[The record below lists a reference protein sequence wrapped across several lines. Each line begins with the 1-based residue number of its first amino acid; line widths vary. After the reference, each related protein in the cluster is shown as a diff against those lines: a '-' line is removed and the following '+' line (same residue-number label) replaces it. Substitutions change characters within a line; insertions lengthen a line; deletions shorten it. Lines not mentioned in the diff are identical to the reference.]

1 MNPETSAP
9 NPRLGNDILA
19 TMTRPRTDRV
29 LVTGIAVAVVGPP
42 LLTLVLIHLPPA
54 DARAYV
60 FLYLG
65 VVASLGLT
73 TGLMP
78 ALVAAGMSSVL
89 ADYFFLPPVD
99 SLSLA
104 NPSDVIFLVVFF
116 ATAGAVGG
124 VAALRRRSV
133 LDAMA
138 LSRTLAETNIELER
152 LYRDQAAAAR
162 TAVRLAQTQQQVS
175 ALRDADRVRREL
187 LQNVSHELRT
197 PLASILTGATVL
209 LGRTDVSPSVRDGLT
224 GIVAQSRRLDR
235 LVGDMLDLAR
245 IEGHALEL
253 RLEPTDAGEAAGA
266 AAARMRHTRPGRPVN
281 VVIEPGSLEAIADW
295 DRLGQILDN
304 LLVNADRY
312 APPGTPIEIH
322 VAPGAR
328 GTVVTRVV
336 DHGPGVREDMK
347 ESIFE
352 RFVRDEEMGAEG
364 TGLGLAIVR
373 GLVEAHAGRVW
384 LDDPEGS
391 GGAVFAF
398 TLPAAPTDAAESDPA
413 LAHPAGVS

>member
-1 MNPETSAP
+1 
-9 NPRLGNDILA
+9 
-19 TMTRPRTDRV
+19 MTRLRTDRV
-29 LVTGIAVAVVGPP
+29 LVAGIAVAVVSPP
-42 LLTLVLIHLPPA
+42 LLTLVLARLPAPQ
-54 DARAYV
+54 ARAYV

-65 VVASLGLT
+65 IVASLGLL
-73 TGLMP
+73 TGLIP
-78 ALVAAGMSSVL
+78 ALVAAAMSAVL
-89 ADYFFLPPVD
+89 ADYFLFPPYY

-104 NPSDVIFLVVFF
+104 NPGDILYLVIFF
-116 ATAGAVGG
+116 ATGASVGS
-124 VAALRRRSV
+124 VAARRRRSIIE
-133 LDAMA
+133 ARA
-138 LSRTLAETNIELER
+138 LSRTLAAANTELER

-209 LGRTDVSPSVRDGLT
+209 LGRVDVAGPVRDGLT

-253 RLEPTDAGEAAGA
+253 RLEPTDVGEAVEA
-266 AAARMRHTRPGRPVN
+266 AVARLRQTRPNRVAR
-281 VVIEPGSLEAIADW
+281 VATEPGSLEAVADW
-295 DRLGQILDN
+295 ERLGQVLDN

-312 APPGTPIEIH
+312 APPTSPIEIH

-328 GTVVTRVV
+328 GTIVTRVI
-336 DHGPGVREDMK
+336 DHGPGVPASMK
-347 ESIFE
+347 DRIFE
-352 RFVRDEEMGAEG
+352 RFVRDEETGAEG

-373 GLVEAHAGRVW
+373 GIIEAHAGRVW
-384 LDDPEGS
+384 LDDPASG

-398 TLPAAPTDAAESDPA
+398 TLPAAPLEQPQTETAVTGPA
-413 LAHPAGVS
+413 TAS

>member
-1 MNPETSAP
+1 M
-9 NPRLGNDILA
+9 
-19 TMTRPRTDRV
+19 
-29 LVTGIAVAVVGPP
+29 LVAGVAIALVSPP
-42 LLTLVLIHLPPA
+42 LLTLVLAHLPAPQ
-54 DARAYV
+54 ARAYV

-65 VVASLGLT
+65 IVASLGLL
-73 TGLMP
+73 TGLIP
-78 ALVAAGMSSVL
+78 AIVAAALSSVL
-89 ADYFFLPPVD
+89 ADNFLLPPVN

-104 NPSDVIFLVVFF
+104 NPSDILYLVIFF

-124 VAALRRRSV
+124 VGALRRRSIIE
-133 LDAMA
+133 ARA
-138 LSRTLAETNIELER
+138 LSRTLVEANAELER

-209 LGRTDVSPSVRDGLT
+209 LGRSDTTGAARDGLA
-224 GIVAQSRRLDR
+224 GIVTQSRRLDR
-235 LVGDMLDLAR
+235 LVADMLDLAR

-253 RLEPTDAGEAAGA
+253 RLEPTDVGEAAEA
-266 AAARMRHTRPGRPVN
+266 AAARLRQTHPTRAVRVDT
-281 VVIEPGSLEAIADW
+281 EPGSLEAVADW
-295 DRLGQILDN
+295 DRLGQVLDN

-312 APPGTPIEIH
+312 APPRSPIEIH

-328 GTVVTRVV
+328 GTVVTRVI
-336 DHGPGVREDMK
+336 DHGPGVPPDMK
-347 ESIFE
+347 DRIFE
-352 RFVRDEEMGAEG
+352 RFVREEQNGAEG

-373 GLVEAHAGRVW
+373 GIVEAHAGRVW
-384 LDDPEGS
+384 LDDPEDG

-398 TLPAAPTDAAESDPA
+398 TLPAAPAEEAQDQTAAS
-413 LAHPAGVS
+413 

>member
-1 MNPETSAP
+1 
-9 NPRLGNDILA
+9 
-19 TMTRPRTDRV
+19 MTRLRTNRV
-29 LVTGIAVAVVGPP
+29 LIIGIAFAVVGPP
-42 LLTLVLIHLPPA
+42 LLTLVLARLPAPQ
-54 DARAYV
+54 ARAYV

-65 VVASLGLT
+65 IVASLGLL
-73 TGLMP
+73 TGLIP
-78 ALVAAGMSSVL
+78 ALVAAALSSVL
-89 ADYFFLPPVD
+89 ADNFFLPPVN

-104 NPSDVIFLVVFF
+104 NPSDVLYLVIFF

-124 VAALRRRSV
+124 VAALRRRSIIE
-133 LDAMA
+133 ARA
-138 LSRTLAETNIELER
+138 LSRTLAEANTELER
-152 LYRDQAAAAR
+152 LYRDQAASAR

-209 LGRTDVSPSVRDGLT
+209 LGRSDATRPVRDGLD
-224 GIVAQSRRLDR
+224 GIVSQSRRLDR

-253 RLEPTDAGEAAGA
+253 RLEPTDVGEAVEA
-266 AAARMRHTRPGRPVN
+266 AVARLRQTRPTRVVN
-281 VVIEPGSLEAIADW
+281 VANEPGSLEAVADW
-295 DRLGQILDN
+295 DRLGQVLDN

-312 APPGTPIEIH
+312 APPTSPIDIH

-328 GTVVTRVV
+328 GTIVTRVI
-336 DHGPGVREDMK
+336 DHGPGIPSDMK
-347 ESIFE
+347 DRIFE
-352 RFVRDEEMGAEG
+352 RFVREEQTGAEG

-373 GLVEAHAGRVW
+373 GIVEAHAGRVW
-384 LDDPEGS
+384 LDDPERG

-398 TLPAAPTDAAESDPA
+398 TLPAAPSEEAHDVPAVTQPAAV
-413 LAHPAGVS
+413 AHEKSGTPPP

>member
-1 MNPETSAP
+1 VT
-9 NPRLGNDILA
+9 RL
-19 TMTRPRTDRV
+19 RTDRV
-29 LVTGIAVAVVGPP
+29 LVAGIAVALVSPP
-42 LLTLVLIHLPPA
+42 LLTLVLAHLPPPQ
-54 DARAYV
+54 ARAYV

-65 VVASLGLT
+65 IVASLGLL
-73 TGLMP
+73 TGLIP
-78 ALVAAGMSSVL
+78 ALVAAALSSVL
-89 ADYFFLPPVD
+89 ADNFLLPPVN

-104 NPSDVIFLVVFF
+104 NPSDIIYLVIFF

-124 VAALRRRSV
+124 VGALRRRSIIE
-133 LDAMA
+133 ARA
-138 LSRTLAETNIELER
+138 LSRTLVEANAELER
-152 LYRDQAAAAR
+152 LYLDQAAAAR

-209 LGRTDVSPSVRDGLT
+209 IGRSDATEPVRDGLA
-224 GIVAQSRRLDR
+224 GIVTQSRRLDR

-253 RLEPTDAGEAAGA
+253 RLEPTDVGEAAEA
-266 AAARMRHTRPGRPVN
+266 AAARLRQTRPTRAVR
-281 VVIEPGSLEAIADW
+281 VDTEPGSLEAVADW
-295 DRLGQILDN
+295 DRLGQVLDN

-312 APPGTPIEIH
+312 APPTSPIEIH

-328 GTVVTRVV
+328 GTIVTRVI
-336 DHGPGVREDMK
+336 DHGPGVPPDMK
-347 ESIFE
+347 DRIFE
-352 RFVRDEEMGAEG
+352 RFVRKEQNGAEG

-373 GLVEAHAGRVW
+373 GIVEAHAGRVW
-384 LDDPEGS
+384 LDDPESG

-398 TLPAAPTDAAESDPA
+398 TLPAAPTEEAQDQTAAS
-413 LAHPAGVS
+413 

>member
-1 MNPETSAP
+1 
-9 NPRLGNDILA
+9 
-19 TMTRPRTDRV
+19 MTRPRLDRV
-29 LVTGIAVAVVGPP
+29 LVIGAAVGVVAPP
-42 LLTLVLIHLPPA
+42 LLTLVLARLPPA

-65 VVASLGLT
+65 IVASLGLLA
-73 TGLMP
+73 GFVP
-78 ALVAAGMSSVL
+78 ALIAAAVSSVL

-104 NPSDVIFLVVFF
+104 NPSDVVYIVIFF

-124 VAALRRRSV
+124 VGALRRRSNI
-133 LDAMA
+133 DARA
-138 LSRTLAETNIELER
+138 LSRTLGETNVELER

-197 PLASILTGATVL
+197 PLSSVLTGATVL
-209 LGRTDVSPSVRDGLT
+209 LGRTDLPGPVRDGLS

-253 RLEPTDAGEAAGA
+253 RLELTDVGA
-266 AAARMRHTRPGRPVN
+266 AAEAAAGRLRRTRPGRQVD
-281 VVIEPGSLEAIADW
+281 VTVDPGSVEAIADW
-295 DRLGQILDN
+295 DRLGQVFDN
-304 LLVNADRY
+304 LLANADRY
-312 APPGTPIEIH
+312 APDGTAIEIH
-322 VAPGAR
+322 VAPGVR
-328 GTVVTRVV
+328 ETVVARVI
-336 DHGPGVREDMK
+336 DHGPGVAEDMRDR
-347 ESIFE
+347 IFE
-352 RFVRDEEMGAEG
+352 RFVRDEASGAEG

-373 GLVEAHAGRVW
+373 GIVEAHAGRVW
-384 LDDPEGS
+384 LDDPDAG

-398 TLPAAPTDAAESDPA
+398 TLPAAPVEVAPAEPA
-413 LAHPAGVS
+413 SA

>member
-1 MNPETSAP
+1 M
-9 NPRLGNDILA
+9 
-19 TMTRPRTDRV
+19 RTDRV
-29 LVTGIAVAVVGPP
+29 LVAGIAIALVSPP
-42 LLTLVLIHLPPA
+42 LLTLVLAHLPPPQ
-54 DARAYV
+54 ARAYV

-65 VVASLGLT
+65 IVASLGLL
-73 TGLMP
+73 TGLIP
-78 ALVAAGMSSVL
+78 ALVAAAMSSVL
-89 ADYFFLPPVD
+89 ADNFLLPPVN

-104 NPSDVIFLVVFF
+104 NPSDILYLVIFF

-124 VAALRRRSV
+124 VGALRRRSIIE
-133 LDAMA
+133 ARA
-138 LSRTLAETNIELER
+138 LSRTLVEANAELER
-152 LYRDQAAAAR
+152 LYLEQAAAAR

-209 LGRTDVSPSVRDGLT
+209 LGRSDATRPVRDGLA
-224 GIVAQSRRLDR
+224 GIVTQSRRLDR

-253 RLEPTDAGEAAGA
+253 RLEPTDVGEAAEA
-266 AAARMRHTRPGRPVN
+266 AAARLRQTRPTRAVR
-281 VVIEPGSLEAIADW
+281 VDTEPGSLEAVADW
-295 DRLGQILDN
+295 DRLGQVLDN

-312 APPGTPIEIH
+312 APPTSPIEIH

-328 GTVVTRVV
+328 GTIVTRVI
-336 DHGPGVREDMK
+336 DHGPGVPPDMRDR
-347 ESIFE
+347 IFE
-352 RFVRDEEMGAEG
+352 RFVREEQNGAEG

-373 GLVEAHAGRVW
+373 GIVEAHAGRVW
-384 LDDPEGS
+384 LDDPEDG

-398 TLPAAPTDAAESDPA
+398 TLPAAPAEEAQDQIAAS
-413 LAHPAGVS
+413 

>member
-1 MNPETSAP
+1 MS
-9 NPRLGNDILA
+9 RLRL
-19 TMTRPRTDRV
+19 DRIV
-29 LVTGIAVAVVGPP
+29 VAGIVIAVIAPP
-42 LLTLVLIHLPPA
+42 LLTIVLDRLPPA
-54 DARAYV
+54 NARAYV

-73 TGLMP
+73 TGLVP
-78 ALVAAGMSSVL
+78 ALVAAAVSSVL
-89 ADYFFLPPVD
+89 AAYFFVPPVNTF
-99 SLSLA
+99 SFAS
-104 NPSDVIFLVVFF
+104 PGDVVYVLIFF

-124 VAALRRRSV
+124 VAAQRRRSNI
-133 LDAMA
+133 DARA
-138 LSRTLAETNIELER
+138 LSRTLSEANVELER
-152 LYRDQAAAAR
+152 LYLEQASAAR

-209 LGRTDVSPSVRDGLT
+209 LARTDLAETVHEGLAA
-224 GIVAQSRRLDR
+224 IVAQSRRLDR

-253 RLEPTDAGEAAGA
+253 HLEPIDVA
-266 AAARMRHTRPGRPVN
+266 AAAEAAADRLRTTRPERRVD
-281 VVIEPGSLEAIADW
+281 VVADPGSVEAIADW
-295 DRLGQILDN
+295 DRLGQVLDN

-312 APPGTPIEIH
+312 APGGTPIEIL
-322 VAPGAR
+322 VAPGVR

-336 DHGPGVREDMK
+336 DHGPGVPAELRDR
-347 ESIFE
+347 IFE
-352 RFVRDEEMGAEG
+352 RFVRDEHAGAEG
-364 TGLGLAIVR
+364 TGLGLAIVS

-384 LDDPEGS
+384 LDDPAAG

-398 TLPAAPTDAAESDPA
+398 TLPAAPVDA
-413 LAHPAGVS
+413 LASEPAATA

>member
-1 MNPETSAP
+1 VT
-9 NPRLGNDILA
+9 RL
-19 TMTRPRTDRV
+19 RTDRV
-29 LVTGIAVAVVGPP
+29 LVAGIAVALVSPP
-42 LLTLVLIHLPPA
+42 LLTLVLAHLPPPQ
-54 DARAYV
+54 ARAYV

-65 VVASLGLT
+65 IVASLGLL
-73 TGLMP
+73 TGLIP
-78 ALVAAGMSSVL
+78 ALVAAALSSVL
-89 ADYFFLPPVD
+89 ADNFLLPPVN

-104 NPSDVIFLVVFF
+104 NPSDIIYLVIFF

-124 VAALRRRSV
+124 VGALRRRSIIE
-133 LDAMA
+133 ARA
-138 LSRTLAETNIELER
+138 LSRTLVEANAELER
-152 LYRDQAAAAR
+152 LYLDQAAAAR

-209 LGRTDVSPSVRDGLT
+209 IGRSDATEPVRDGLA
-224 GIVAQSRRLDR
+224 GIVTQSRRLDR

-253 RLEPTDAGEAAGA
+253 RLEPTDVGEAAEA
-266 AAARMRHTRPGRPVN
+266 AAARLRQTRPTRAVR
-281 VVIEPGSLEAIADW
+281 VDTEPGSLEAVADW
-295 DRLGQILDN
+295 DRLGQVLDN

-312 APPGTPIEIH
+312 APPTSPIEIH

-328 GTVVTRVV
+328 GTIVTRVI
-336 DHGPGVREDMK
+336 DHGPGVPPDMK
-347 ESIFE
+347 DRIFE
-352 RFVRDEEMGAEG
+352 RFVREEHNGAEG

-373 GLVEAHAGRVW
+373 GIVEAHAGRVW
-384 LDDPEGS
+384 LDDPENG

-398 TLPAAPTDAAESDPA
+398 TLPAAPAEEAHSEPAVTDPA
-413 LAHPAGVS
+413 TAA